1 LIWYFRD
8 CDEFTEG
15 ALCIAGYAP
24 VRLCAATIQAA
35 YTMKIIKNA
44 EVLWREE
51 DEARAQ
57 AYEGLSRG
65 EDVSEVGTSILFSDG
80 VMLSLNL
87 LGTEIW
93 KICDGKSIDSIVSE
107 LLPRFDADPE
117 VLKKDTIRF
126 IADLAQKG
134 FVRYE
139 E

>member
-1 LIWYFRD
+1 M
-8 CDEFTEG
+8 
-15 ALCIAGYAP
+15 
-24 VRLCAATIQAA
+24 CAAAIKAV
-35 YTMKIIKNA
+35 YKMKIIKNA
-44 EVLWREE
+44 DVLWREE

-65 EDVSEVGTSILFSDG
+65 DDVSEVGTSILFSDG

-93 KICDGKSIDSIVSE
+93 KICDGKSIDRIVSE
-107 LLPRFDADPE
+107 LLPHFEADPD

-126 IADLAQKG
+126 IAELAQKG
-134 FVRYE
+134 FIRYE

>member
-1 LIWYFRD
+1 
-8 CDEFTEG
+8 
-15 ALCIAGYAP
+15 
-24 VRLCAATIQAA
+24 
-35 YTMKIIKNA
+35 MKIAKNA
-44 EVLWREE
+44 EVMWREE
-51 DEARAQ
+51 DEARVQ

-65 EDVSEVGTSILFSDG
+65 DDVSEVGTSILFSDG

-93 KICDGKSIDSIVSE
+93 KICDGKSIDGIVSE
-107 LLPRFDADPE
+107 LFPRFDADPD

-126 IADLAQKG
+126 ISELAQKG

>member
-1 LIWYFRD
+1 
-8 CDEFTEG
+8 
-15 ALCIAGYAP
+15 
-24 VRLCAATIQAA
+24 
-35 YTMKIIKNA
+35 MKIVKNA

-65 EDVSEVGTSILFSDG
+65 DDVSEVGTSILFSDG

-93 KICDGKSIDSIVSE
+93 KICDGKSIDQIVSE
-107 LLPRFDADPE
+107 LLPHFDADPDI
-117 VLKKDTIRF
+117 LKKDTIRF

-134 FVRYE
+134 FIRYE